1 MAILPEVPAF
11 STAIIVDGEPA
22 DEYQPPHIPIPYDAE
37 FEGVPRTRCFIAA
50 ETGETYSVRFRLS
63 PLFYFGAETDTLLV
77 SIYIDGSLVE
87 ESLVFKSLPGE
98 QDFIDY
104 ISHLHREDANGSIN
118 PHTFCFQDLAPG
130 MYPYCLG
137 KLRPNVGAAEC
148 TTAATLQADM
158 QLVKTLGTIRVVLR
172 SAKKLISD
180 PMPSPSNKQQTFN
193 TLQPSTKALI
203 LNGYGQTHGTGYRL
217 VDVPVHFEYYDVDIR
232 EAIGCFD
239 FVYLSPGT
247 LEAQGIM
254 NLDYINQAA
263 QGMPQT
269 LEPAPEPPRYAVRTM
284 SNGYLEIDLTGDDE

>member
-1 MAILPEVPAF
+1 MAILPAVPAF
-11 STAIIVDGEPA
+11 SSTIIIDGEPA

-50 ETGETYSVRFRLS
+50 KTGKTYSVRFRLS

-87 ESLVFKSLPGE
+87 ESLVFKSLLGE

-104 ISHLHREDANGSIN
+104 VSHLHREDTNGCIN
-118 PHTFCFQDLAPG
+118 THTFCSQDLAP
-130 MYPYCLG
+130 
-137 KLRPNVGAAEC
+137 AEC

-172 SAKKLISD
+172 SAKKVNSD
-180 PMPSPSNKQQTFN
+180 PMPGPSDVQQAFN

-203 LNGYGQTHGTGYRL
+203 LNGYGQTHGTGYRP
-217 VDVPVHFEYYDVDIR
+217 VDVSVHFEYYDVDIR
-232 EAIGCFD
+232 ETIGCFD
-239 FVYLSPGT
+239 FVYLSPDT
-247 LEAQGIM
+247 LEAQGII
-254 NLDYINQAA
+254 NPDYINQAA

-269 LEPAPEPPRYAVRTM
+269 LEPAPEPPSYSVRTM
-284 SNGYLEIDLTGDDE
+284 SNGCLEIDLTGDDE